1 MARQI
6 LEFEMRF
13 HAQYLLI
20 ALLFLS
26 SSPGLGSDAEV
37 FLALEEAP
45 TTVFPDAD
53 QIERFDIKSDD
64 PMRERMKA
72 LIGRLQPSL
81 WEPYYITFVA
91 RRGGEPIGYAVVCE
105 EIGKHRP
112 MTFIVATDTAGH
124 VRDVALMAYRERI
137 GAEVRYKGF
146 VRQFDDKT
154 LDNPI
159 HPRRDIRNIS
169 GATLS
174 VRAMSR
180 GVRKALAVLDV
191 AYFHSGRLNKEP
203 TE

>member
-1 MARQI
+1 MV
-6 LEFEMRF
+6 
-13 HAQYLLI
+13 
-20 ALLFLS
+20 ALLCLS
-26 SSPGLGSDAEV
+26 SSSGLGSDAEV
-37 FLALEEAP
+37 FLTLEEAP
-45 TTVFPDAD
+45 KTVFPDAD
-53 QIERFDIKSDD
+53 EIERFDIKADD
-64 PMRERMKA
+64 QMREGMKA

-91 RRGGEPIGYAVVCE
+91 RRDGKPIGYAVVCE

-124 VRDVALMAYRERI
+124 VRDVALMAYREPI

-159 HPRRDIRNIS
+159 HPRRDIKNIS

-180 GVRKALAVLDV
+180 GVRKALAVLDL
-191 AYFHSGRLNKEP
+191 AYFHSDHSSKEP